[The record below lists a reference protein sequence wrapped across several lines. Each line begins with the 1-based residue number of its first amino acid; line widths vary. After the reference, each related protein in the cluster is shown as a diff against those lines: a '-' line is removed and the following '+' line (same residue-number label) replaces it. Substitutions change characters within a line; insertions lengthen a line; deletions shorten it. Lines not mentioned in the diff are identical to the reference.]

1 MLSYKEFNSL
11 YESFDEGEK
20 YLSKKRSIL
29 DKYNSKQ
36 EKIGKYI
43 LEKDVEFEVVQTL
56 EHDIVLKKDEVYLVL
71 SKKDAA
77 SLFKLL

>member
-20 YLSKKRSIL
+20 YLSKKRAIL

-43 LEKDVEFEVVQTL
+43 LEKDIAFEVVQTL
-56 EHDIVLKKDEVYLVL
+56 EHDIVLKSNDVFLVL
-71 SKKDAA
+71 SKKEAA
-77 SLFKLL
+77 SLFKLV